1 MAILS
6 SLGIE
11 WQQLLAQAVN
21 FAVIASLLTFFLYR
35 PVLRALDERRER
47 VRMAM
52 EHADRMERQAKEFEK
67 IRLEKLKA
75 IDQEAAELQ
84 SRMKKDVEETRQ
96 HLLATADREAKAIV
110 ARAERER
117 QEAEQRMEHAF
128 QERAV
133 SLITSLASKVL
144 QREFTPADTDRI
156 AASIEKDLSAQ
167 KRA

>member
-1 MAILS
+1 MAILT

-21 FAVIASLLTFFLYR
+21 FGIIASLLTVFMYR

-52 EHADRMERQAKEFEK
+52 EHADRMERQAKEFEQL
-67 IRLEKLKA
+67 RLDKLKA
-75 IDQEAAELQ
+75 VDQEAAELH

-96 HLLATADREAKAIV
+96 NLLATADREAKAII

-117 QEAEQRMEHAF
+117 SEAESRMEKAF

-133 SLITSLASKVL
+133 ALITSLASKVI

-156 AASIEKDLSAQ
+156 AASLEKDLASSVR
-167 KRA
+167 K

>member
-21 FAVIASLLTFFLYR
+21 FGVIALLLTVFLYR

-52 EHADRMERQAKEFEK
+52 EHADRMERQAKEFEVV
-67 IRLEKLKA
+67 RMEKLKA

-96 HLLATADREAKAIV
+96 HLLATADREAKAII

-117 QEAEQRMEHAF
+117 TEAEDRMEKAF

-156 AASIEKDLSAQ
+156 AASLEKDLATRI
-167 KRA
+167 RA